1 MLILL
6 KMFFY
11 LQILQFYFRCCTFSI
26 SGANISVPFGKT
38 IVIYSKSEE
47 SKVFVGVRP
56 GSGAEWTMQ

>member
-11 LQILQFYFRCCTFSI
+11 SQILQFHFCCCTFSI

-47 SKVFVGVRP
+47 STAFVGVRP
-56 GSGAEWTMQ
+56 GSGSE